1 MKKEILFAGDELE
14 LLNALDRTGCV
25 LTDDGKFYCDS
36 ENRKLQLNSRLPIR
50 IRGTY
55 AAGDGGWKIVYSIA
69 PAPRTLAIGVF
80 CVIALA
86 AFLISGASY
95 TGTAF
100 FGILCGAMVINYLAQ
115 KKSCLRRFES
125 TLLHKPEFEW

>member
-1 MKKEILFAGDELE
+1 MEKEFIFSGDELE

-55 AAGDGGWKIVYSIA
+55 APAEGGWKICYSLW
-69 PAPRTLAIGVF
+69 PAPRTMAIGIV
-80 CVIALA
+80 CLIVLA

-100 FGILCGAMVINYLAQ
+100 FAILCGAMVINYLAQ

-125 TLLHKPEFEW
+125 TLLHKPELQW